1 MEDTVTGYT
10 FRGYIFTW
18 RTVWE
23 GMLDKRIWQ
32 SRIKEKHN
40 VVDIRTNSLGEKCQ
54 EPQVGGTACS
64 IACCEGRFTQRK
76 PLSSEV
82 N

>member
-10 FRGYIFTW
+10 FGGYIFTW

-54 EPQVGGTACS
+54 PWPGASGWWNRMLHCV
-64 IACCEGRFTQRK
+64 
-76 PLSSEV
+76 L
-82 N
+82 